1 MPHATHPD
9 VYIQSMGSYSSEAFT
24 HPYKHTVYVPTPT
37 HCLCACT
44 HTHTQSV
51 STHPYPHTVCVH
63 TPIPTHSLC
72 TYTHIHTQ
80 SVCTHPYPHTV
91 CVHTPI
97 PTHSLT
103 WIPTLQ
109 RHCAVFYV
117 YTPIPTHSLC
127 THTHTHTQSV
137 YTHPYPHPVCVHT
150 PILTPSLCTHPY
162 SHPVCTH
169 THTHTQSEG
178 SDSAEALC
186 SFMVSCSSSTLW
198 TLPKKSVSSTLSGSR
213 WNRSV
218 RALTVEM
225 HWWRGHTCS
234 CARNPTDTLDKQ
246 VILINSNHNKER
258 LVSTDASTIIIN
270 KSENNNYTELT
281 EQF

>member
-1 MPHATHPD
+1 MHLKDA
-9 VYIQSMGSYSSEAFT
+9 ER
-24 HPYKHTVYVPTPT
+24 KKEHTLRVCVYVWVYVVCERVCSWKVWKLEGVL
-37 HCLCACT
+37 HCIVQLCHMQHTQKCT
-44 HTHTQSV
+44 SSLWVLTLQRHSHTHTNTQSM
-51 STHPYPHTVCVH
+51 YPHLHTVCVH
-63 TPIPTHSLC
+63 
-72 TYTHIHTQ
+72 
-80 SVCTHPYPHTV
+80 
-91 CVHTPI
+91 
-97 PTHSLT
+97 
-103 WIPTLQ
+103 
-109 RHCAVFYV
+109 A
-117 YTPIPTHSLC
+117 PIPTHSLC

-137 YTHPYPHPVCVHT
+137 YTHPYSHPVCVHT
-150 PILTPSLCTHPY
+150 PILTPSLCTHTHTHTQSVYTHPY
-162 SHPVCTH
+162 PHTVCVHTPMPSHSLCTH

-234 CARNPTDTLDKQ
+234 CARNTTDTLDKQ

-258 LVSTDASTIIIN
+258 LISTDASTIIIN